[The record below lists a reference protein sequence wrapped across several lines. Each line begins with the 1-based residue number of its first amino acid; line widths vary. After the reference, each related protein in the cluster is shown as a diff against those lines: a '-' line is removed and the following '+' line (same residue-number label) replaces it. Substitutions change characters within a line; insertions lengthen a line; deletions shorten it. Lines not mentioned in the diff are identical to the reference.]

1 MCFFTLESGKILV
14 IKEENISERKKMYSI
29 LRAEELAFARTPSE
43 REMYYEN
50 VEESMCSDC
59 QCSNAVQRNGY
70 QRIR

>member
-1 MCFFTLESGKILV
+1 
-14 IKEENISERKKMYSI
+14 MYSI